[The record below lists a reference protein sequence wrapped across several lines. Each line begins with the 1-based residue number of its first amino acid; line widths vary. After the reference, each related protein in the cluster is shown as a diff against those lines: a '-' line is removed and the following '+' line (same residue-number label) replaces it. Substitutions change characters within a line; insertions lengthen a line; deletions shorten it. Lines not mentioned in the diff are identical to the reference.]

1 MESPQDPTNNKQTP
15 SSLESLFPPLEREPR
30 IELLERITDGAKIS
44 KDYIML
50 MILSTSLASLG
61 LLQGSTAV
69 VIGAMLVAPLM
80 GPLIGA
86 GMGITQ
92 GNAVLFRVSLKG
104 VFAGIAIGFMVSLL
118 IGLLNPGFEPSMEIE
133 ARGEPDLLDLGIAF
147 LSGFVAA
154 YAIANTK
161 LASSIAGVAIA
172 AALVPP
178 LAVVGVA
185 LMIGQPIISLNAS
198 LLLATNIVAIMLG
211 ASAAFRILGL
221 HKSIQEDNKPKWMH
235 IALMFLGLST
245 VLLIVPLHEKYSA
258 KQKIGLSKPLIL
270 PVSADTRDRVQQYLA
285 TQANVELV
293 TMGRSSMEPDSG
305 VIVLL
310 AGYGLVD
317 KALGINLRR
326 IIRETRKQGVPVQIY
341 LFKGDKL
348 DEDDPSNRQKR

>member
-1 MESPQDPTNNKQTP
+1 METPEDPIKPEQAP
-15 SSLESLFPPLEREPR
+15 SFLASLFPSLEREPR
-30 IELLERITDGAKIS
+30 IELLERITDGAEIS

-104 VFAGIAIGFMVSLL
+104 VFVGVAIGFLVSLL

-154 YAIANTK
+154 YAFANTK

-178 LAVVGVA
+178 LAAVGVA
-185 LMIGQPIISLNAS
+185 LTIGQPDISLNAS
-198 LLLATNIVAIMLG
+198 LLLATNIVAIILG
-211 ASAAFRILGL
+211 ASTAFRMLGL
-221 HKSIQEDNKPKWMH
+221 HKSIQADHKPKWIQ
-235 IALMFLGLST
+235 IALILLGLST

-270 PVSADTRDRVQQYLA
+270 PVSADTRDQVQQYLA
-285 TQANVELV
+285 TQGNVELV

-310 AGYGLVD
+310 AAYGPTE
-317 KALGINLRR
+317 KALGTNLRR
-326 IIRETRKQGVPVQIY
+326 IIRETRKQEIPVQIY
-341 LFKGDKL
+341 SFKGERL
-348 DEDDPSNRQKR
+348 DEDSPGADQ

>member
-1 MESPQDPTNNKQTP
+1 MESPEDPTKNEQP
-15 SSLESLFPPLEREPR
+15 QSSLESLFPPLERDSR
-30 IELLERITDGAKIS
+30 IELLERITDGAKIT

-50 MILSTSLASLG
+50 MFLSTSLASLG

-92 GNAVLFRVSLKG
+92 GNIVLFRVSLKG
-104 VFAGIAIGFMVSLL
+104 VLVGIAVGFMVSLL
-118 IGLLNPGFEPSMEIE
+118 IGLVNPGFEPSMEIE
-133 ARGEPDLLDLGIAF
+133 ARGEPDLLDLAIAF
-147 LSGFVAA
+147 FSGFVAA
-154 YAIANTK
+154 YAMANTK

-185 LMIGQPIISLNAS
+185 LMIGQPNISLNAA
-198 LLLATNIVAIMLG
+198 LLLATNIVAIILG
-211 ASAAFRILGL
+211 ASIAFRILGL
-221 HKSIQEDNKPKWMH
+221 QKSIQTDHKPKWIH
-235 IALMFLGLST
+235 ITFVVLALST
-245 VLLIVPLHEKYSA
+245 ILLIVPLHEKYSA

-285 TQANVELV
+285 TQADVELV

-305 VIVLL
+305 VIMLL
-310 AGYGLVD
+310 AAYGLVD
-317 KALGINLRR
+317 KTLGTNLRR
-326 IIRETRKQGVPVQIY
+326 IVRETRKQSIPVQIY

-348 DEDDPSNRQKR
+348 DEDDSAGQK